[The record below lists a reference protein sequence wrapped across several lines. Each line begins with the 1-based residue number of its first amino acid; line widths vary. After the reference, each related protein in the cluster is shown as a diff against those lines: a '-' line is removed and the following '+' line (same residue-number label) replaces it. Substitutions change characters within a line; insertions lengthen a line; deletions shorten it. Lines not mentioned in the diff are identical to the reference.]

1 MKTAAGVLFGVIL
14 VLTCC
19 PSGHAMETGTC
30 TCRDGIVSKGDLLA
44 EVVKKCGP
52 PTFQSQRQ
60 ETRLDDTKESK
71 TITTISIDDWT
82 YNFGPNEFMYNL
94 RFENGRVM
102 KIESLDYGY

>member
-1 MKTAAGVLFGVIL
+1 MKTAAAILFGIIL
-14 VLTCC
+14 MLGCS
-19 PSGHAMETGTC
+19 PSGHAMESASC
-30 TCRDGIVSKGDLLA
+30 ACRDGIVSKGDVMA

-60 ETRLDDTKESK
+60 ETRLDDTKESR
-71 TITTISIDDWT
+71 TITTITIDEWT

>member
-1 MKTAAGVLFGVIL
+1 MKTAVGIMLGIILFV
-14 VLTCC
+14 TCC
-19 PSGHAMETGTC
+19 PSGFAIETGTC
-30 TCRDGIVSKGDLLA
+30 ACRDGIVSKGDLPA

-52 PTFQSQRQ
+52 PTFQWQRQ
-60 ETRLDDTKESK
+60 ESRVDYVRDSK
-71 TITTISIDDWT
+71 TITIVTIDDWT

>member
-1 MKTAAGVLFGVIL
+1 MKTAAGILLGIVLV
-14 VLTCC
+14 VTCC
-19 PSGHAMETGTC
+19 PAGRATETGTC
-30 TCRDGIVSKGDLLA
+30 ACRDGIVSKGDLLA

-94 RFENGRVM
+94 RFENGRVT

>member
-1 MKTAAGVLFGVIL
+1 MKTADATLLSIIL

-19 PSGHAMETGTC
+19 PQGHAMETGTC
-30 TCRDGIVSKGDLLA
+30 ACRDGIVSKGDLLA

-52 PTFQSQRQ
+52 PTFQWQRQ
-60 ETRLDDTKESK
+60 ETRADYLRDSK
-71 TITTISIDDWT
+71 SINIVTIDDWT

>member
-1 MKTAAGVLFGVIL
+1 MRTAAATLLGVIL
-14 VLTCC
+14 AVTSC
-19 PSGHAMETGTC
+19 PLGHAIETATC
-30 TCRDGIVSKGDLLA
+30 ACRDGIVSKGDLLA